1 LSWEVFDYE
10 QCLSKPSRFGISQN
24 SQVEDLDGK
33 SKKKTGEYFLSSSSQ
48 ILSHTTSLTLVKS
61 NPIYEC
67 FLETSA
73 LDPKIQRWISWM
85 PQGVDEIPKY

>member
-1 LSWEVFDYE
+1 MSNAF
-10 QCLSKPSRFGISQN
+10 QN
-24 SQVEDLDGK
+24 HQDLASLKTVKLKTWTGK

-67 FLETSA
+67 FLETST